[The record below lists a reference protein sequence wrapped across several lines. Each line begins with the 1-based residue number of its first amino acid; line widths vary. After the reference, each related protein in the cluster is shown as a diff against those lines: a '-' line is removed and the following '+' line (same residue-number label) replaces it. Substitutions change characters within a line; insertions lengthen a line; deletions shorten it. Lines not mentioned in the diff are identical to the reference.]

1 MDLFKNKNFWLALIL
16 VCLITISFSL
26 TKTWSFYYLIG
37 LIFILLILI
46 FIKYTEIGLYLIAFL
61 YPFTYLEFV
70 YNDINVPYVD
80 LVVLILF
87 FAWLIKAL
95 YLHFTNK
102 KRLNLKNFPGWFF
115 MLLFVSACTLSLLN
129 VDSELLSFSIKYI
142 LRPIIFFYL
151 MYVVL
156 PFNIID
162 NFKKFYNTLKVVFV
176 LGMGLSL
183 MGIWSLIF
191 PPTELGLRSA
201 VPISIFG
208 IYPLGTNHNLLA
220 EIFVGLI
227 PLAFILF
234 WQEKDILLKNIYL
247 IGALLMTV
255 VNLLTLS
262 RAGWLALTV
271 DLLVLII
278 LKYKFS
284 GIRKFFTTYLPYLI
298 LILLVPIFYLM
309 YKLITSTVVI
319 SSNLYRLKL
328 MDVALTLFKEKP
340 LLGTG
345 IGTFTTV
352 LAQFRWYIIEYGEV
366 LDAHSFLFKTLAETG
381 FLGAFTFCALLLYV
395 LYVLFRAYNK
405 VKDTSTSW
413 LILGMLL
420 TVLGVI
426 VFELFGT
433 GYYLAKLWLP
443 IGLALASI
451 KLSGLNFTA
460 KNKIYAK

>member
-1 MDLFKNKNFWLALIL
+1 MDLFKNKNFWLIIILASLIVIL
-16 VCLITISFSL
+16 FSF
-26 TKTWSFYYLIG
+26 TNTWSYYYLIG
-37 LIFILLILI
+37 LIFIILVLI
-46 FIKYTEIGLYLIAFL
+46 FIKYTEFGLYLIAFL

-70 YNDINVPYVD
+70 YTDINVPYVD
-80 LVVLILF
+80 FVALILF

-95 YLHFTNK
+95 YLHFKNK
-102 KRLNLKNFPGWFF
+102 KTLNLKNFPGWFF
-115 MLLFVSACTLSLLN
+115 MLLFISACVLSLLN

-151 MYVVL
+151 MYVIL

-162 NFKKFYNTLKVVFV
+162 NFKKFYNTLKVMFV
-176 LGMGLSL
+176 LGIGLSL

-191 PPTELGLRSA
+191 PPSELGLRRA

-220 EIFVGLI
+220 EIFVCLI
-227 PLAFILF
+227 PIAFILF
-234 WQEKDILLKNIYL
+234 WQEKDVFLKNIYL
-247 IGALLMTV
+247 IGALLMTAI
-255 VNLLTLS
+255 NLLTLS
-262 RAGWLALTV
+262 RAGWLALIV
-271 DLLVLII
+271 DLLILVI
-278 LKYKFS
+278 LKYRVS
-284 GIRKFFTTYLPYLI
+284 GLKKYFATYLPYLI
-298 LILLVPIFYLM
+298 LILIVPILYLM
-309 YKLITSTVVI
+309 YQLINSTVVL
-319 SSNLYRLKL
+319 SSNLNRLKL
-328 MDVALTLFKEKP
+328 IDVALTLYKENP

-345 IGTFTTV
+345 IGTFTSS
-352 LAQFRWYIIEYGEV
+352 LAQFRWYIMEYGEV

-395 LYVLFRAYNK
+395 LYVLFKAYNK
-405 VKDTSTSW
+405 VKDTNTSW

-420 TVLGVI
+420 TVLGVM

-433 GYYLAKLWLP
+433 GYFLAKLWLP

-451 KLSGLNFTA
+451 KISGLNFTT